1 MAQKHIVF
9 LFQRPPLGTIGYT
22 EGLRAAVGMI
32 AGVDEHSVELIYL
45 GDGVYFALKGV
56 ARGDAVR
63 HLAALAAQ
71 GYRPKVER
79 ESLVQRN
86 IPEKDLASDT
96 EVIPRREVL
105 QSLRR
110 ADATMDF

>member
-9 LFQRPPLGTIGYT
+9 LFQRPPFGTIGYT
-22 EGLRAAVGMI
+22 EGLRAAVGMT
-32 AGVDEHSVELIYL
+32 AGADEHSVELIYL

-56 ARGDAVR
+56 ARGDAAR
-63 HLAALAAQ
+63 HLAALAVQ

-79 ESLVQRN
+79 ESLVERN
-86 IPEKDLASDT
+86 IPEEGLASDI
-96 EVIPRREVL
+96 EVVTRREVL
-105 QSLRR
+105 QSLSR